1 MEGVSPG
8 DFSTSPCIFNPFAPR
23 IEWKQ
28 LTDLLKDPEILS
40 GSFNT
45 RKKRGKGTQR
55 WVCAHVTRAAGCGC
69 LWAKGHPS
77 FVLYLFGEF
86 IPRMV

>member
-45 RKKRGKGTQR
+45 SKKKTRQR
-55 WVCAHVTRAAGCGC
+55 DSEVGVCARDVCSW
-69 LWAKGHPS
+69 LWMLVGEGSPLIRS
-77 FVLYLFGEF
+77 LF
-86 IPRMV
+86 IW

>member
-45 RKKRGKGTQR
+45 SKKKTRQR
-55 WVCAHVTRAAGCGC
+55 DSEVGVCARDTCSW
-69 LWAKGHPS
+69 LWMLVGEGSP
-77 FVLYLFGEF
+77 FVRSLF
-86 IPRMV
+86 IW